1 MFTANLWM
9 FPSSTPCVRTSQR
22 KSSETLVIAGVC
34 QPWDRDMDM
43 HQDSQKT
50 KKSKKRDLRFSNTA
64 KHIKAEVLCCYL
76 FIGWMLPVALIHSF
90 LFTIHPLHP
99 LKCILLQLCPFGS
112 LYNSG
117 FSSRLNTVWGCRL
130 AALSSWPFTASHSPT
145 GLIWLRNCKGTG
157 ICETIL
163 FKSTFKSAV
172 VFFFFCP
179 TDLLCSSYTNNCISP
194 CKDVLSCGTKIC
206 RHEATA
212 LTVSFLT
219 CISARGNFH
228 SVTWQKKF
236 RSCQKVKQG
245 NAPPKI
251 SQTTVLKALPISVIH
266 ANCVY

>member
-9 FPSSTPCVRTSQR
+9 FPSSTPCVRASQR

-172 VFFFFCP
+172 FFFFFFLSHWP
-179 TDLLCSSYTNNCISP
+179 TLQQLHKQLHQPMQGRAELWYKDLSP
-194 CKDVLSCGTKIC
+194 
-206 RHEATA
+206 
-212 LTVSFLT
+212 
-219 CISARGNFH
+219 
-228 SVTWQKKF
+228 
-236 RSCQKVKQG
+236 RS
-245 NAPPKI
+245 
-251 SQTTVLKALPISVIH
+251 
-266 ANCVY
+266 NCVDSELFNLHCCQRKFS